1 MVCPVL
7 MVFSFSVGLVMFC
20 VFLIV
25 ISFVVCPLNCVYI
38 VVYILLL
45 FWLLYHVLA
54 HCEHGSVICLNYIV
68 HLLELVIFYHY
79 CFNYI
84 AINFVFN

>member
-38 VVYILLL
+38 LLL
-45 FWLLYHVLA
+45 FWLLYHMLA
-54 HCEHGSVICLNYIV
+54 HCEHGSVI
-68 HLLELVIFYHY
+68 
-79 CFNYI
+79 
-84 AINFVFN
+84 